1 MNYIKKLQTEN
12 ETLRANLREIDGEIT
27 ALLTYYTGPKFQG
40 ILNDYAH
47 TSTDVIPRL
56 YELRGKITNDL
67 NPAK

>member
-12 ETLRANLREIDGEIT
+12 EALRNNLREIDGEIT
-27 ALLTYYTGPKFQG
+27 ALMAYYTSAKFQG

-47 TSTDVIPRL
+47 TSTDIIPRL

-67 NPAK
+67 NPVK